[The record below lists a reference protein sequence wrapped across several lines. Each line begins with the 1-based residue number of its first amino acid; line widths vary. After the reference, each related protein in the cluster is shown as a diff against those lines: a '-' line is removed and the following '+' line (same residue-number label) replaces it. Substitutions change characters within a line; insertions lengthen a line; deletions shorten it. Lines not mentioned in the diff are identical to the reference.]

1 MAHDTKRKAE
11 DVPTTS
17 MRSAPDRVVE
27 AGTSL
32 ESGVLVDPLLVVNP
46 PLSIDPL
53 PDKMV
58 GVSVPVGI
66 NEDGTAEIGAGA
78 GLPAA
83 GGQKVSV

>member
-1 MAHDTKRKAE
+1 MANDTKRKAE

-17 MRSAPDRVVE
+17 TRSAPDRVVE

-32 ESGVLVDPLLVVNP
+32 ESGVLVDPILVP
-46 PLSIDPL
+46 PLSIVPL

-66 NEDGTAEIGAGA
+66 NEEGTAEIGAGA